1 MSSRGSG
8 DAFPPSTKDVF
19 SVRASAARALS
30 ELPPFP
36 PRLASSDG
44 GFTRDSLIS
53 RLPNILR
60 ETLSSASA
68 PPALARAVDEQLSA
82 PLSAGDLLPPPAE
95 DPAGLWRDDAF
106 EFRSSWF
113 YQEVV
118 AYVHLARLWAE
129 HGLAEDPFE
138 SQKTRALDTAEAAFL
153 STVLPLTNGDG
164 RPSRELLSSALLR
177 SLWGNRADLSLSA
190 GRIESVAAGDADDVL
205 VDELDAAVDVLLT
218 SSSSGAEQSVVT
230 IVLDNCG
237 LELLS
242 DLALTDVLLRLGM
255 RVVLHSKFEP
265 TFVSDALEK
274 DVLATISFIRKHSSS
289 LADRLTT
296 ALAGG
301 LLKITPHRFY
311 NCALPGW
318 CMPSALR
325 DELSRSSL
333 AIFKGDANY
342 RRLLGD
348 RHWPHDTPFDFI
360 VGAYAPC
367 PILALRT
374 LKAGLIAGL
383 PRDVEARV
391 SKAPDWLVSGRF
403 GVMQVAFPK

>member
-1 MSSRGSG
+1 MSIVPDEGGTTGSSSPLVPG
-8 DAFPPSTKDVF
+8 KNVKFPPPLC
-19 SVRASAARALS
+19 AA
-30 ELPPFP
+30 
-36 PRLASSDG
+36 DG
-44 GFTRDSLIS
+44 GFTRDSLVV

-68 PPALARAVDEQLSA
+68 PPALVRAVHEQLIE
-82 PLSAGDLLPPPAE
+82 PLSAGVLLPAPAN
-95 DPAGLWRDDAF
+95 DAARLWRDDSF
-106 EFRSSWF
+106 EFQSSWF

-118 AYVHLARLWAE
+118 AYVHLMRLWGE
-129 HGLAEDPFE
+129 HGLAGEDPFA
-138 SQKTRALDTAEAAFL
+138 SQKTRALESAEAAFL
-153 STVLPLTNGDG
+153 STIVPLAGGDG
-164 RPSRELLSSALLR
+164 KPTNELVAAALVR

-190 GRIESVAAGDADDVL
+190 GRIERVAAGAADDVL
-205 VDELDAAVDVLLT
+205 VDELDAAFDVLLAER
-218 SSSSGAEQSVVT
+218 SSGGGGSASEIT

-242 DLALTDVLLRLGM
+242 DLALTDVLLRLGH
-255 RVVLHSKFEP
+255 RVTLHCKAEP
-265 TFVSDALEK
+265 TFVSDALEA
-274 DVLATISFIRKHSSS
+274 DILATISFISQRAASAP
-289 LADRLTT
+289 LADRLLSALSDGSLQIT
-296 ALAGG
+296 A
-301 LLKITPHRFY
+301 HRFW

-318 CMPSALR
+318 CMPSDLR
-325 DELSRSSL
+325 DALSRSSL

-383 PRDVEARV
+383 PREVEARV
-391 SKAPDWLVSGRF
+391 AGADDWLVSGRY
-403 GVMQVAFPK
+403 GVMQFAAPAK